1 MKATRNNTGRAPD
14 AEHPVA
20 PSITSNMTSGKAMND
35 MDEEE
40 GLWDANDVARFLKTS
55 RSWVYQRAQAG
66 QLPCLKI
73 GGLLRFEP
81 AAIRSFIKGQGANG
95 RRVVPFPTNK
105 SNP

>member
-1 MKATRNNTGRAPD
+1 MKPSRNPTAGMIGAEISKTPSTSPSPANNTTT
-14 AEHPVA
+14 
-20 PSITSNMTSGKAMND
+20 IN
-35 MDEEE
+35 MDEAE

>member
-1 MKATRNNTGRAPD
+1 
-14 AEHPVA
+14 
-20 PSITSNMTSGKAMND
+20 
-35 MDEEE
+35 MDECNNGSMVPGLTEDS
-40 GLWDANDVARFLKTS
+40 LWDANDVARFLKTS